1 MEGVME
7 RIVIG
12 IAGMSC
18 QGCVKGVTTALMAL
32 PGVAQ
37 VDVSLETG
45 QASVAC
51 DPGLVSVD
59 QLRNAI
65 EAAGFDAPVS
75 P

>member
-1 MEGVME
+1 ME

-12 IAGMSC
+12 IGGMSC
-18 QGCVKGVTTALMAL
+18 QGCVKSVTTALMAL

-37 VDVSLETG
+37 VDVSLAAG

-51 DPGLVSVD
+51 DPRLVSPA

-65 EAAGFDAPVS
+65 EAAGFDAPAS

>member
-1 MEGVME
+1 ME

-12 IAGMSC
+12 IGGMSC
-18 QGCVKGVTTALMAL
+18 QGCVKSVTTALMAL

-37 VDVSLETG
+37 VDVSLEAG

-51 DPGLVSVD
+51 DPRLVSLA
-59 QLRNAI
+59 QLRTAI
-65 EAAGFDAPVS
+65 EAAGFDAPAS